1 MKAALKT
8 EKHSVKDLF
17 SFVESKG
24 QRGVEFGLLVCLLLM
39 IMSCLIFLITY
50 YFFFKSFF
58 NDYVMSSPKK
68 CHAGALLENGYN
80 TTAFQ
85 EAHPLQSTKNAR
97 DACWQCK

>member
-1 MKAALKT
+1 
-8 EKHSVKDLF
+8 
-17 SFVESKG
+17 
-24 QRGVEFGLLVCLLLM
+24 
-39 IMSCLIFLITY
+39 
-50 YFFFKSFF
+50 
-58 NDYVMSSPKK
+58 MSSPKK